1 MFTFKQEHLG
11 RLSSGGRADRL
22 ASQAPPSSVKVSQG
36 KHLTLSTPD
45 EVVTNILRLLEADG
59 SLI

>member
-45 EVVTNILRLLEADG
+45 EVITNT
-59 SLI
+59 